1 MQNKNKR
8 SIIGILCLLLAL
20 IDDHGGKRRPK
31 KYNGALRESNSR
43 PLAPKARIIPLDQTP
58 YFDFLIIIY
67 LLIFT
72 IEEINNIYIHDIKK
86 DK

>member
-1 MQNKNKR
+1 MPVVSFDWRSWGKKR
-8 SIIGILCLLLAL
+8 TQ
-20 IDDHGGKRRPK
+20 

-58 YFDFLIIIY
+58 YFGVLIIIY

-86 DK
+86 DKWLMDGLGA